1 MEKEKR
7 FKIGDKITY
16 KPMKDCTHYDGR
28 KNSYYFGGNE
38 QEGHVGE
45 ILNYLSYVED
55 KQCWRIVVSN
65 RQGVYSMLE
74 SEFENYDNQPK
85 SQDLFPIY

>member
-38 QEGHVGE
+38 QEGHVGK
-45 ILNYLSYVED
+45 IVNYLSYVEY
-55 KQCWRIVVSN
+55 KECWRIHVTTIKS
-65 RQGVYSMLE
+65 GSYGMLE
-74 SEFENYDNQPK
+74 CEFIEYTKPT
-85 SQDLFPIY
+85 QDLFPIY